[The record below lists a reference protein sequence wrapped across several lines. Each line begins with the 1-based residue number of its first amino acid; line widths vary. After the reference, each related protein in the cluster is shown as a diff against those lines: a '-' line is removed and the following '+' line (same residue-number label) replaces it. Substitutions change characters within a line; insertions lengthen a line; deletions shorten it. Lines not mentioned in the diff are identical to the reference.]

1 MSCYTWLKQGREINV
16 SAEGLDAI
24 ARVLRRDGSERAHLY
39 RFAGLNPPR
48 ERPVSGRRVPD
59 GLCRVMDSWLP
70 RPAHLIDRHWNLVA
84 VDFLR
89 ARAVSLSQP
98 GRTSHELDVPAQR
111 RSSW

>member
-16 SAEGLDAI
+16 SAEVLDAI

-39 RFAGLNPPR
+39 RFTGLNPPR

-59 GLCRVMDSWLP
+59 GLRRVMDSWLP

-89 ARAVSLSQP
+89 ARAVRDQK
-98 GRTSHELDVPAQR
+98 AR
-111 RSSW
+111 RVHHGG